1 MCLIDFPSLY
11 TYICIMDWI
20 KNIFRN
26 SHEEPDCAEIEELP
40 EILPVLPLKDAV
52 LLPGAVL
59 PLIVT
64 NPTSASLIREFH
76 GSNSSVAAVGM
87 KKPHDFQPAVWDNL
101 YHIGCMAKITKISTG
116 KAGEL
121 SIMIRGFRKVVL
133 EDKVSDQPFMKARV
147 TYLTENLE
155 PVKQIYALALATR
168 DILSQLARL
177 SYQNLDTV
185 LVNLAKIKD
194 PNILLSTTTTNLPI
208 PGQKKQQILEEYDF
222 EKKFMILYEALREEL
237 DILEL
242 SSKITE
248 KARGEINNAQREYY
262 LRQQL
267 KAIKKELGE
276 AGSDGDDEMEE
287 LRKEIEAKNLPEEVR
302 PEVEKDLKRI
312 SRMQPSSS
320 EYVTIRTYLDWIL
333 DLPWH
338 ERSEDNLEIKAV
350 EQILNE
356 DHFNLKKPKKRIIE
370 FLSVKKLKHDLK
382 GPILCF
388 VGPPGVGKTSLG
400 KSIARAMGRKFVRIS
415 LGGVRDEAEIRGHR
429 RTYIGALPGR
439 IINGIK
445 IAGTINPVFML
456 DEIDKLSHDI
466 HGDPASAL
474 LEALDPEQN
483 SHFVD
488 HYLNVPYDLSK
499 VFFITT
505 ANVVDTI
512 PPALRDRMEIVEIEG
527 YTHEDKLA
535 IARNYLIPKEI
546 EANGLAGRPIDFE
559 DEAVDHII
567 RHYTRE
573 SGVRNLQREIASSLR
588 VIASKIA
595 RDGDENYKIDCDFI
609 EKALGPVRF
618 IPEAKQRTSIP
629 GIATGL
635 AWTPFGGEILF
646 VESALVQSKDEMIL
660 TGQMGDVM
668 KESARLALSI
678 IKGMGLEIKKDHC
691 IHIHV
696 PAGAIPKDG
705 PSAGVTIVTS
715 IISLITD
722 KSVRDDLAM
731 TGEITLRGVILPV
744 GGIKE
749 KVLAAR
755 RAGITNII
763 LPMMNAKDLQD
774 IEAYVIKDLHIHFV
788 ENIEEVLKIAFPE
801 NVCEG
806 LSDLSHP
813 PSEGKILDAPSVRF

>member
-1 MCLIDFPSLY
+1 
-11 TYICIMDWI
+11 MDWL
-20 KNIFRN
+20 KNIFKN
-26 SHEEPDCAEIEELP
+26 TTDESDPPDLEELY
-40 EILPVLPLKDAV
+40 EVLPVLPLKDAI

-59 PLIVT
+59 PLVVT
-64 NPTSASLIREFH
+64 NPASAALIREF
-76 GSNSSVAAVGM
+76 NSTSSPIVAVGM
-87 KKPHDFQPAVWDNL
+87 KRPHEPIPAVWENL
-101 YHIGCMAKITKISTG
+101 YRIGCVARITKISSS
-116 KAGEL
+116 KPGEL
-121 SIMIRGFRKVVL
+121 SIMIKGFHKVLL
-133 EDKVSDQPFMKARV
+133 EEKVADEPSMKVRV
-147 TYLTENLE
+147 TYLSEQLE
-155 PVKQIYALALATR
+155 PNRQAYALALSTR
-168 DILSQLARL
+168 DTLSQLARL
-177 SYQNLDTV
+177 SYQNMDTV
-185 LVNLAKIKD
+185 LSNLAKIKD
-194 PNILLSTTTTNLPI
+194 PLLLLATTATNLPI
-208 PGQKKQQILEEYDF
+208 PGVKKQQILEEDDL
-222 EKKFMILYEALREEL
+222 EKKYILLYEALREEL

-248 KARGEINNAQREYY
+248 KARGEINHAQREYY

-276 AGSDGDDEMEE
+276 AGGDMDDEMDE
-287 LRKEIEAKNLPEEVR
+287 LRKEIAAKGLPEEVSI
-302 PEVEKDLKRI
+302 EVDKDLKRI
-312 SRMQPSSS
+312 SRMQQSSS

-333 DLPWH
+333 DLPWQ
-338 ERSEDNLEIKAV
+338 ECSEDNLDIDNV
-350 EQILNE
+350 EKILDE
-356 DHFNLKKPKKRIIE
+356 DHFNLKKPKKRIME
-370 FLSVKKLKHDLK
+370 YLSVKKLKNDLR

-445 IAGTINPVFML
+445 TAGTANPVFML
-456 DEIDKLSHDI
+456 DEIDKLTRDV

-483 SHFVD
+483 SHFTD

-512 PPALRDRMEIVEIEG
+512 PAALKDRMEIVEIEG
-527 YTHEDKLA
+527 YTHEDKIQ
-535 IARNYLIPKEI
+535 IARNYLLPKEM
-546 EANGLAGRPIDFE
+546 EANGLAGRCIDFT
-559 DEAVDHII
+559 DEAITHVI

-573 SGVRNLQREIASSLR
+573 SGVRNLQREIASVLR
-588 VIASKIA
+588 MIAA
-595 RDGDENYKIDCDFI
+595 RVARGCTDAFIVDEGFI
-609 EKALGPVRF
+609 ENALGPVRYL
-618 IPEAKQRTSIP
+618 PESKQRTRIP
-629 GIATGL
+629 GVATGL

-646 VESALVQSKDEMIL
+646 VESALVEGKDEMIL

-678 IKGMGLEIKKDHC
+678 VKAMGRSIDKEHGL
-691 IHIHV
+691 HIHV

-715 IISLITD
+715 IVSLLTD
-722 KSVRDDLAM
+722 TVVSDDLAM
-731 TGEITLRGVILPV
+731 TGEITLRGVVLPV

-755 RAGITNII
+755 RAGITTIV
-763 LPMMNAKDLQD
+763 LPKMNEKDLRD
-774 IEAYVIKDLHIHFV
+774 IEPYVIGDLTIHFV
-788 ENIEEVLKIAFPE
+788 ENIEDVLAIAFPGGPAGIFASFGHH
-801 NVCEG
+801 EG
-806 LSDLSHP
+806 ETEDIGSPRPRL
-813 PSEGKILDAPSVRF
+813 

>member
-1 MCLIDFPSLY
+1 
-11 TYICIMDWI
+11 MDWL
-20 KNIFRN
+20 KNIFKN
-26 SHEEPDCAEIEELP
+26 TNDETDVMDIDELF
-40 EILPVLPLKDAV
+40 EVLPVLPLKDAI
-52 LLPGAVL
+52 LMPGAIL

-64 NPTSASLIREFH
+64 NPTSASLIKDFH
-76 GSNSSVAAVGM
+76 GTNSSIVAVGM
-87 KKPHDFQPAVWDNL
+87 RKPHEPVPAVWENM
-101 YHIGCMAKITKISTG
+101 YRIGCVAKITKVAST
-116 KAGEL
+116 KPGEL
-121 SIMIRGFRKVVL
+121 SIMIKGFKKVVL
-133 EDKVSDQPFMKARV
+133 EEKITDVPYMKVRV
-147 TYLTENLE
+147 TYLDENME
-155 PVKQIYALALATR
+155 PTRQVFALALSTR

-177 SYQNLDTV
+177 SYQNMESV
-185 LVNLAKIKD
+185 LSNLARLKD
-194 PNILLSTTTTNLPI
+194 PAMLLATAATNLPI
-208 PGQKKQQILEEYDF
+208 PASKKQRILEENDMERKYTL
-222 EKKFMILYEALREEL
+222 LYEALREEL

-248 KARGEINNAQREYY
+248 KARGEINHAQREYY

-276 AGSDGDDEMEE
+276 AGGDLDDEMEE
-287 LRKEIEAKNLPEEVR
+287 LRKDLDAKQLPEEVKA
-302 PEVEKDLKRI
+302 EVDKDLKRI

-333 DLPWH
+333 DLPWQ
-338 ERSEDNLEIKAV
+338 ECSEDNLDIDNV
-350 EQILNE
+350 EKILDE
-356 DHFNLKKPKKRIIE
+356 DHFDLKKPKKRIVE
-370 FLSVKKLKHDLK
+370 YLSVKKLKDDLK

-445 IAGTINPVFML
+445 TAGTTNPVFML
-456 DEIDKLSHDI
+456 DEIDKLTRDI

-483 SHFVD
+483 THFTD
-488 HYLNVPYDLSK
+488 HYLNVPYDLSR

-505 ANVVDTI
+505 ANMVDTI
-512 PPALRDRMEIVEIEG
+512 PPALKDRMEIVEIEG
-527 YTHEDKLA
+527 YTHEDKIQ

-546 EANGLAGRPIDFE
+546 EANGLAGRCIDFT
-559 DEAVDHII
+559 DEAVAHII

-573 SGVRNLQREIASSLR
+573 SGVRNLQREIASALR
-588 VIASKIA
+588 TIAFQVAKGCTDSFGVDA
-595 RDGDENYKIDCDFI
+595 AFI
-609 EKALGPVRF
+609 EKALGPIRYQ
-618 IPEAKQRTSIP
+618 PEAKQRTRIP
-629 GIATGL
+629 GVATGL
-635 AWTPFGGEILF
+635 AWTPFGGEVLF
-646 VESALVQSKDEMIL
+646 VESALVEGKDEMIL

-678 IKGMGLEIKKDHC
+678 TKAMGRPIEKDHGL
-691 IHIHV
+691 HIHV

-715 IISLITD
+715 IISLLTD
-722 KSVRDDLAM
+722 RVVREDLAM
-731 TGEITLRGVILPV
+731 TGEITLRGVVLPV

-755 RAGITNII
+755 RAGFTRLI
-763 LPMMNAKDLQD
+763 LPKMNEKDLRD
-774 IEAYVIKDLHIHFV
+774 IESYVTCDLTIHFV
-788 ENIEEVLKIAFPE
+788 ESIEEVLAIAFAGTDQDIFQAFP
-801 NVCEG
+801 NPDV
-806 LSDLSHP
+806 DVAAV
-813 PSEGKILDAPSVRF
+813 DAPRPRA

>member
-1 MCLIDFPSLY
+1 
-11 TYICIMDWI
+11 MDWI
-20 KNIFRN
+20 KSIFGK
-26 SHEEPDCAEIEELP
+26 SIESKPVLEIEDYP

-52 LLPGAVL
+52 LVPGGML
-59 PLIVT
+59 PLIVS
-64 NPTSASLIREFH
+64 NPVSITLIKKLHEAK
-76 GSNSSVAAVGM
+76 SPVAAVGM
-87 KKPHDFQPAVWDNL
+87 KEPKDIDPAMWDNL
-101 YHIGCMAKITKISTG
+101 YRIGCMAQISKISVT
-116 KAGEL
+116 KKNDL
-121 SIMIRGFRKVVL
+121 SIMIKGIRKILL
-133 EDKVSDQPFMKARV
+133 EEKTTDEPYLNARV
-147 TYLTENLE
+147 SYLTEDLV
-155 PVKQIYALALATR
+155 PDKQVYALALSTSET
-168 DILSQLARL
+168 LEQLAKL
-177 SYQNLDTV
+177 SYHNLDSV
-185 LVNLAKIKD
+185 LSNLSKIKD
-194 PNILLSTTTTNLPI
+194 PVMMLSTATTNLPL
-208 PGQKKQQILEEYDF
+208 PLKKKQQILEESDF
-222 EKKFMILYEALREEL
+222 IEKFTILYQTLREEL
-237 DILEL
+237 EILEI

-276 AGSDGDDEMEE
+276 APGDADDEMAE
-287 LRKEIEAKNLPEEVR
+287 LKKEIEAKGLPEEVK
-302 PEVEKDLKRI
+302 PEVDKDLKRI
-312 SRMQPSSS
+312 ARMQVGSS

-333 DLPWH
+333 DLPW
-338 ERSEDNLEIKAV
+338 SETSQDNLDIVNV
-350 EQILNE
+350 EGILDE
-356 DHFNLKKPKKRIIE
+356 DHFNLKRPKKRILE
-370 FLSVKKLKHDLK
+370 FLSVKKLKSDLK

-400 KSIARAMGRKFVRIS
+400 RSIARAMGREFIRIS

-429 RTYIGALPGR
+429 RTYIGAMPGR

-445 IAGTINPVFML
+445 LAGTTNPVFML

-488 HYLNVPYDLSK
+488 HYLNVPYDLSN

-512 PPALRDRMEIVEIEG
+512 PMALKDRMEIVEIEG
-527 YTHEDKLA
+527 YTQEDKLQ

-546 EANGLAGRPIDFE
+546 EANGLAGRTIDVT

-567 RHYTRE
+567 RSYTRE
-573 SGVRNLQREIASSLR
+573 SGVRNLQREIASCLR
-588 VIASKIA
+588 VIASTVAKHG
-595 RDGDENYKIDCDFI
+595 GDDFVVNPSFV
-609 EKALGPVRF
+609 EEALGPVRF
-618 IPEAKQRTSIP
+618 TPEVKQRTRIP

-646 VESALVQSKDEMIL
+646 IESALVGGKDEMIL
-660 TGQMGDVM
+660 TGQIGDVM

-678 IKGMGLEIKKDHC
+678 IKSAGCPDWEGRCL
-691 IHIHV
+691 HIHV

-715 IISLITD
+715 IISLIMG
-722 KSVRDDLAM
+722 KVVRENLAM
-731 TGEITLRGVILPV
+731 TGEITLRGVVLPV

-755 RAGITNII
+755 REGITEII
-763 LPMMNAKDLQD
+763 LPRMNEKDLRD
-774 IEAYVIKDLHIHFV
+774 IDAGVLKDLHIHYV
-788 ENIEEVLKIAFPE
+788 DNIDEVLKLAFPE
-801 NVCEG
+801 AKEDVLPL
-806 LSDLSHP
+806 LSPDTFDKKKPLSPDLR
-813 PSEGKILDAPSVRF
+813 A

>member
-1 MCLIDFPSLY
+1 
-11 TYICIMDWI
+11 MDWL
-20 KNIFRN
+20 KNIFKGP
-26 SHEEPDCAEIEELP
+26 HEELEPDQAEELP

-52 LLPGAVL
+52 LMPGAVL

-64 NPTSASLIREFH
+64 NQSSATLIRELH
-76 GSNSSVAAVGM
+76 GSSSPIVAVGM
-87 KKPHDFQPAVWDNL
+87 KKPNEAQPAAWENL
-101 YHIGCMAKITKISTG
+101 YSIGSMAKITKVSTG
-116 KAGEL
+116 KGDEL
-121 SIMIRGFRKVVL
+121 SIMIRGFRKVQIVEKCADL
-133 EDKVSDQPFMKARV
+133 PYMKARV
-147 TYLTENLE
+147 RYLNENTE
-155 PVKQIYALALATR
+155 PTKQVFALAMSTR
-168 DILSQLARL
+168 EILTQLSRL
-177 SYQNLDTV
+177 SYQNLETV
-185 LVNLAKIKD
+185 LANLAKVKD
-194 PNILLSTTTTNLPI
+194 PGLLMSTTTTNLPI
-208 PGQKKQQILEEYDF
+208 PMAKKQKILEENDF
-222 EKKFMILYEALREEL
+222 ETKFSILYESLREEL

-248 KARGEINNAQREYY
+248 RARGEINNAQREYY

-276 AGSDGDDEMEE
+276 PANEADDEMEE
-287 LRKEIEAKNLPEEVR
+287 LKKEIASKNLPEEVKL
-302 PEVEKDLKRI
+302 EVEKDLKRI

-338 ERSEDNLEIKAV
+338 EGSEDNLDIHNV

-370 FLSVKKLKHDLK
+370 YLSVKKLKKDLK

-445 IAGTINPVFML
+445 LAGTVNPVFML
-456 DEIDKLSHDI
+456 DEIDKLTHDI

-483 SHFVD
+483 NHFTD

-512 PPALRDRMEIVEIEG
+512 PYALKDRMEIVEIEG
-527 YTHEDKLA
+527 YTHEDKLQ

-546 EANGLAGRPIDFE
+546 EANGLAAKPIDFK
-559 DEAVDHII
+559 DEAIDHII

-573 SGVRNLQREIASSLR
+573 SGVRNLQREVASSLR
-588 VIASKIA
+588 VIASEIA
-595 RDGDENYKIDCDFI
+595 LDMDENFVIDPAFV
-609 EKALGPVRF
+609 EKSLGPIRF
-618 IPEAKQRTSIP
+618 IPETKQRTSIP
-629 GIATGL
+629 GVATGL

-646 VESALVQSKDEMIL
+646 VESALIQSRDEIIL

-668 KESARLALSI
+668 KESARLAQSI

-715 IISLITD
+715 MVSLLTG
-722 KSVRDDLAM
+722 KVVKENLAM
-731 TGEITLRGVILPV
+731 TGEITLRGVVLPV

-763 LPMMNAKDLQD
+763 LPVMNEKDLRD
-774 IEAYVIKDLHIHFV
+774 IEPYVISDLTIHFV
-788 ENIEEVLKIAFPE
+788 ENIEEVLKIAFPDAPK
-801 NVCEG
+801 
-806 LSDLSHP
+806 DLLEPFPHP
-813 PSEGKILDAPSVRF
+813 PEETAVDQSLSLRV